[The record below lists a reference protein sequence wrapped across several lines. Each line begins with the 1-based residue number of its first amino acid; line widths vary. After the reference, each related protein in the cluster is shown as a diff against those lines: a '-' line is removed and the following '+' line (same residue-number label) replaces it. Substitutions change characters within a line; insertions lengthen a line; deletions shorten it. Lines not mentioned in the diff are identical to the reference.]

1 MKLLLLLLPLGYG
14 ILELWLHATRPNPS
28 TESSPL
34 PARRPAPEAGREGT
48 VYGEL
53 GLPGYRHPPSKQ
65 RLLTD
70 VQALAARMSAAP
82 APAPMHGV
90 QRTRLR
96 YRFKLLA
103 ALRDGRPERW
113 MEYEGD

>member
-1 MKLLLLLLPLGYG
+1 V
-14 ILELWLHATRPNPS
+14 
-28 TESSPL
+28 
-34 PARRPAPEAGREGT
+34 APRHPPQPRHRIVAASGAP
-48 VYGEL
+48 
-53 GLPGYRHPPSKQ
+53 GLPGYQHPPSKQ

-82 APAPMHGV
+82 APMRGV

-113 MEYEGD
+113 MEYGGD

>member
-48 VYGEL
+48 VYGEP

-70 VQALAARMSAAP
+70 VQALAARMSA

>member
-14 ILELWLHATRPNPS
+14 VLELWLHATRPNPS

-34 PARRPAPEAGREGT
+34 PVHRPEREAGREGAA
-48 VYGEL
+48 YGDP
-53 GLPGYRHPPSKQ
+53 GLPGYQHPPSKQ
-65 RLLTD
+65 RLLAD
-70 VQALAARMSAAP
+70 VEALAARMSATP
-82 APAPMHGV
+82 ASMHGV
-90 QRTRLR
+90 QRARLR

-103 ALRDGRPERW
+103 ALRDGQPERW

>member
-1 MKLLLLLLPLGYG
+1 MKLLLLFLPLGYA
-14 ILELWLHATRPNPS
+14 ILELWLHATRPTPS
-28 TESSPL
+28 TEPSPP
-34 PARRPAPEAGREGT
+34 PARQPGRASGREGS
-48 VYGEL
+48 GRGDP
-53 GLPGYRHPPSKQ
+53 GLPGYQSPPSKQ
-65 RLLTD
+65 RVLTD
-70 VQALAARMSAAP
+70 VQALAARMP
-82 APAPMHGV
+82 AMPASMHGV